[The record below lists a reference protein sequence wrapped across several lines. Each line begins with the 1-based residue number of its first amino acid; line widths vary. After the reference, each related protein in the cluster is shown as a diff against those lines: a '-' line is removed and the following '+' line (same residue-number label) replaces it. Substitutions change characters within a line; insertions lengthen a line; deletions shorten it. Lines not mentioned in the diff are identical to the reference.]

1 MRINK
6 VTFKKMFPRLAEEME
21 GGKARIDVNAA
32 RSDHVI
38 EQKAT
43 DSKRFDG
50 YNPSVTD
57 FLCRCDNAKQAE
69 EIIDYME
76 KRSEIDYSYAQKLRG
91 QLKKRGVR
99 IFGAKRE
106 EGYYFTESGRK

>member
-1 MRINK
+1 MNK

-21 GGKARIDVNAA
+21 GGKSRLNVNTVSSDRAGERPAA
-32 RSDHVI
+32 
-38 EQKAT
+38 
-43 DSKRFDG
+43 SKRFDD
-50 YNPSVTD
+50 YDPTVTD

-76 KRSEIDYSYAQKLRG
+76 GRGEIDSQCAQKLRI

-99 IFGAKRE
+99 SFGAKRE
-106 EGYYFTESGRK
+106 EGYYLTESGHK